1 MSVTTQ
7 PVPVEVTLRG
17 NVGSFAGEYAHDKIS
32 GALGVG
38 HVPVRNARVVLDW
51 RRDPAVE
58 RPAVAEAS
66 ADVDGRPV
74 RAKTAAA
81 TMPEAVDELVERL
94 RRQLVSLHDRTR
106 TLQRQPTPPPPLPFA
121 PRPEDER
128 EVVRHKSFASAPM
141 TVEEAAYEMELLDHA
156 FFLYREVATDAPAL
170 VYRLPDGQY
179 AAACPPP
186 PLTDAQ
192 ARTRLETFDEPFVFY
207 LDRDSGEGKVL
218 YHRYDGHYGLIDL
231 AD

>member
-1 MSVTTQ
+1 MSLTTQ

-17 NVGSFAGEYAHDKIS
+17 NVGGFAGEYAHDKIS
-32 GALGVG
+32 GALAVG

-66 ADVDGRPV
+66 ADVDGRAV

-81 TMPEAVDELVERL
+81 TMPEAVDDLVDRL
-94 RRQLVSLHDRTR
+94 RRQLVGLEDRTR
-106 TLQRQPTPPPPLPFA
+106 TLQRQPAPPHRVPTA
-121 PRPEDER
+121 KVPEDER

-141 TVEEAAYEMELLDHA
+141 TVEEASYEMELLDHD
-156 FFLYREVATDAPAL
+156 FFLYRDVATDDPAL
-170 VYRLPDGQY
+170 VYRLPDGGS

-186 PLTDAQ
+186 ALTDAQ
-192 ARTRLETFDEPFVFY
+192 ARTRLETFDEPWVFY
-207 LDRDSGEGKVL
+207 RDRDSGDGRVL
-218 YHRYDGHYGLIDL
+218 YHRYDGHYGLIEL
-231 AD
+231 A